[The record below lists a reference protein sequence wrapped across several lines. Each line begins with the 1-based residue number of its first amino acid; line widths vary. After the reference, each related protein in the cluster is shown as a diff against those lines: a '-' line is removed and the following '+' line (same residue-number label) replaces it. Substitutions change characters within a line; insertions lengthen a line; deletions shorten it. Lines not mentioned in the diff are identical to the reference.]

1 MCSVTRVYP
10 YLSVGDPRPNSS
22 LTTPLRHSNKNNV
35 IEITL
40 LGDLK
45 IKPTF
50 KLLGG
55 DLCNEKCSSDIRNRW
70 YIESFYA
77 YFQNVLILLDYL
89 EWMHKPLY
97 QSIGHWSNES
107 KVESTEMYRKRLFVE
122 NWTCMYLHTSDS
134 EFLPTDQKV
143 YVSDTCMDIERHT
156 FIYLST
162 FIK

>member
-55 DLCNEKCSSDIRNRW
+55 DLCNEKCSSDIRNR
-70 YIESFYA
+70 
-77 YFQNVLILLDYL
+77 
-89 EWMHKPLY
+89 
-97 QSIGHWSNES
+97 
-107 KVESTEMYRKRLFVE
+107 
-122 NWTCMYLHTSDS
+122 
-134 EFLPTDQKV
+134 
-143 YVSDTCMDIERHT
+143 
-156 FIYLST
+156 
-162 FIK
+162 